1 MKILFLFLITL
12 LGSQIVSAQ
21 CSIVKGRVVEAEM
34 ETPLPGAT
42 VYHVS
47 DSQKGTTTNEEGEFT
62 LGATINQQIK
72 VSFIG
77 YQSQV
82 MAVDSSCQLLV
93 KLAPLATNLTEM
105 TIRAERL
112 VAEGFTISKLSK
124 LNIYTNPGAKADPLL
139 AVNTLPA
146 ATTLDE
152 SANISLRGAD
162 PAETGIFLNNVP
174 INDAVRYAQLN
185 GIGTFSI
192 FNTAIINQMLVY
204 PGNPPLEYGN
214 TSSGLI
220 ALSTD
225 EQVPDQNTNS
235 LTLSL
240 ANIGFLSSRKLNEKS
255 SLTAFTNIQPS
266 AGIKFLNPASLERL
280 KRFNTVDL
288 GLHYLN
294 RLSDRTLMKVFSYS
308 NAESFSYETRQATYT
323 GNFDQE
329 KWRTLLIF
337 NLRHRL
343 KHGELSFNNGINA
356 SSSRFQLSIID
367 TQLQLQDYYTSLT
380 YQYAWKLLE
389 VKTGITYDYRS
400 TDFSGE
406 LPLYGFAIG
415 EEHPT
420 FDLTSSKE
428 LRTPEAFVYST
439 YHLSP
444 KWQVGTGFRKNILP
458 NNQIDYLS
466 SQVNLSYQPAAYWKV
481 ILSAG
486 NYNKVSISQ
495 DDYSQFLHYNSKQY
509 ALDISH
515 KRTKLENSLSVY
527 YKEGSRNELHT
538 AVKGIEFYSRY
549 QLPQKIRIEL
559 ALTSLDASQQS
570 VQTERQAS
578 RYDINYIIRNT
589 IEYKFL
595 STWTI
600 ATIFMRRQGSMFDPV
615 LQATYRPDLNAYE
628 PAYGNP
634 QRLPDYYQFDVSLTK
649 LFLLGKNGTGV
660 LFINTGNVP
669 NFTNVRSY
677 TYNFDY
683 SEKNK
688 ELFSLRTFYIGVML
702 NF

>member
-1 MKILFLFLITL
+1 MKILLPFALILLFAEVTY
-12 LGSQIVSAQ
+12 GQ
-21 CSIVKGRVVEAEM
+21 CSTVKGMVLDAETEAV
-34 ETPLPGAT
+34 LPGAT
-42 VYHVS
+42 VYHLS
-47 DSQKGTTTNEEGEFT
+47 DYQKGTTTDGNGEFS
-62 LGATINQQIK
+62 LSANVGSQIK
-72 VSFIG
+72 LSFIG
-77 YQSQV
+77 YE
-82 MAVDSSCQLLV
+82 ALTITVDSTCTALV
-93 KLAPLATNLTEM
+93 RLVPLTTSLSEM

-235 LTLSL
+235 LTFSL

-308 NAESFSYETRQATYT
+308 NAESFSYETRQPTYT

-343 KHGELSFNNGINA
+343 KYGELSLNNGINA

-380 YQYAWKLLE
+380 YQYAWQLLE

-400 TDFSGE
+400 TDFSGT
-406 LPLYGFAIG
+406 LPVYGFALA
-415 EEHPT
+415 EEHPA
-420 FDLTSSKE
+420 FNLISSRD

-439 YHLSP
+439 YHLSG
-444 KWQVGTGFRKNILP
+444 KWQVGTGLRKNVFP

-486 NYNKVSISQ
+486 NYNKVSIAQ

-515 KRTKLENSLSVY
+515 KRTKIENSLSVY
-527 YKEGSRNELHT
+527 YKDGSRNELQT

-549 QLPQKIRIEL
+549 QLPQKIRIEV
-559 ALTSLDASQQS
+559 AITSLDATQQS
-570 VQTERQAS
+570 IQTDRQAS
-578 RYDINYIIRNT
+578 RFDINYILRNT

-595 STWTI
+595 STWTF
-600 ATIFMRRQGSMFDPV
+600 ATVFMRRQGSLVDPV
-615 LQATYRPDLNAYE
+615 LQAAYRQDLNAYE
-628 PAYGNP
+628 PVYGNP
-634 QRLPDYYQFDVSLTK
+634 QRLPDYYQLDMSLTK

-683 SEKNK
+683 SEKSK